1 MEHLIF
7 VCYQVDEQ
15 AALKSF
21 DWPETKFNSLREAAY
36 GYMHLSELEAEI
48 SSFKDDSSVACEA
61 SLNNM
66 LSMLEK

>member
-1 MEHLIF
+1 MECLIF
-7 VCYQVDEQ
+7 VSCQVDDQ
-15 AALKSF
+15 AALTSC
-21 DWPETKFNSLREAAY
+21 DWPETKFNALREAAY

-48 SSFKDDSSVACEA
+48 GSFKDDSSVACEA